1 MIEKTRSWLL
11 GSKDNPQQ
19 YIQHAVQLIVS
30 VAFLYAAAI
39 NYVTGASGY
48 LNISIQLA
56 MSVGTL
62 GVWYRSRWHN
72 DYQRMAVTFMVMIT
86 TITLPI
92 NWFLNGGSYGP
103 TFFLNI
109 CVFMYI
115 SVAFRNNPPYR
126 YFGQFFSVFVPI
138 PLVTIEYCFP
148 ELISPYTDNETRLI
162 DLASTSVVTSIFML
176 LMMENQT
183 KKFLLRQSKVE
194 QLSEQLR
201 QLSEQDAL
209 TGLLNRR
216 SFVNSF
222 VEWKETK
229 EYFTIAAVDIDFFK
243 QVNDQWGHQYGDEVL
258 IKASTLLAEISKENN
273 ALAFRTGGEEFMLM
287 MPYSLNEA
295 YQHIQILHDRFA
307 EMKLLNG
314 PVTFSSGLAEVKQD
328 ESQDQ
333 FLKRV
338 DRLLYQA
345 KNQGRNRTVV
355 E

>member
-11 GSKDNPQQ
+11 GSRDNPQQ
-19 YIQHAVQLIVS
+19 YTQHAVQLIVF

-39 NYVTGASGY
+39 NYVTSASGY
-48 LNISIQLA
+48 INICIQLA
-56 MSVGTL
+56 MSISTL
-62 GVWYRSRWHN
+62 GIWYRSRWHN
-72 DYQRMAVTFMVMIT
+72 EYQRMAITFMVMIT

-92 NWFLNGGSYGP
+92 NWFLNGGSFGP

-115 SVAFRNNPPYR
+115 SVAFRKNPYYR
-126 YFGQFFSVFVPI
+126 YFGQSFAVLVPI
-138 PLVTIEYCFP
+138 PLVMIEYYHP
-148 ELISPYTDNETRLI
+148 EWISTYPDNETRLI

-176 LMMENQT
+176 LMMENLT
-183 KKFLLRQSKVE
+183 RKFLLRHSKVE

-201 QLSEQDAL
+201 QLSERDSL

-216 SFVNSF
+216 AFESSFS
-222 VEWKETK
+222 EWKETK
-229 EYFTIAAVDIDFFK
+229 ECLTIAAVDLDFFK
-243 QVNDQWGHQYGDEVL
+243 KINDQWGHYYGDEVL
-258 IKASTLLAEISKENN
+258 INSSTQLSEMSKDTGS
-273 ALAFRTGGEEFMLM
+273 LAFRTGGEEFMLM
-287 MPYSLNEA
+287 MPCSLNEA

-314 PVTFSSGLAEVKQD
+314 PVTFSSGLAEVKPD

-345 KNQGRNRTVV
+345 KNQGRNCTVV

>member
-1 MIEKTRSWLL
+1 MIERTRSWLL

-48 LNISIQLA
+48 LNIGIQLA

-86 TITLPI
+86 TVTLPI

-138 PLVTIEYCFP
+138 PLVIIEYYYP
-148 ELISPYTDNETRLI
+148 ELISPYPDNETRLI
-162 DLASTSVVTSIFML
+162 DLASTSIVTSIFML
-176 LMMENQT
+176 LMMESLT

-216 SFVNSF
+216 TFVNSF
-222 VEWKETK
+222 VEWKENK

-243 QVNDQWGHQYGDEVL
+243 QVNDKWGHQYGDEVL
-258 IKASTLLAEISKENN
+258 IKASALLAEIAKENN

-287 MPYSLNEA
+287 MPFTLHDA
-295 YQHIQILHDRFA
+295 YQKMQILHDRFA
-307 EMKLLNG
+307 SMTLQNG
-314 PVTFSSGLAEVKQD
+314 SISFSSGLAEVKP
-328 ESQDQ
+328 EETQDQ
-333 FLKRV
+333 LLKRV
-338 DRLLYQA
+338 DDLLYKA
-345 KNQGRNRTVV
+345 KSLGRNRTLI